1 METPLSTRTA
11 SELGAEGSLD
21 EQAHDLHN
29 AHSSSAQAYTP
40 PPEIIPDISHIIT
53 EDDEPVD
60 SINSERQM
68 RLLVESL
75 YTSWKT
81 ERPFLATANVGLF
94 YAIKQPPLVPDMM
107 LSLDVS
113 APRERV
119 WEKHNRSYFVWEYG
133 KVPELVI
140 EIVSNLVG
148 GELDSKFALYEQIG
162 VEYYVVFDPLAQ
174 YGSQLVRS
182 FVLQEGRYVQ
192 MQHAEFPLL
201 NLRLEVRRSVYEDM
215 EEDWLRW
222 IDADGNL
229 LLAGE
234 EVRRVLTQE
243 QIQREHAEHVA
254 LQERERA
261 NAERERANAERERA
275 NAERER
281 AEVLAAKLRALGI
294 NPEEL

>member
-1 METPLSTRTA
+1 MATPLSPHAT
-11 SELGAEGSLD
+11 SESDAELMVG
-21 EQAHDLHN
+21 EAR
-29 AHSSSAQAYTP
+29 SAQAHAVQEYTP

-119 WEKHNRSYFVWEYG
+119 WEKQNRSYFVWEYG

-148 GELDSKFALYEQIG
+148 GELDSKFALYERIG

-201 NLRLEVRRSVYEDM
+201 NLQLEVRRSVYEDM

-222 IDADGNL
+222 VDASGNL

-243 QIQREHAEHVA
+243 QTQREHAEHVA

-281 AEVLAAKLRALGI
+281 AEALAAKLRALGI
-294 NPEEL
+294 NPEEG